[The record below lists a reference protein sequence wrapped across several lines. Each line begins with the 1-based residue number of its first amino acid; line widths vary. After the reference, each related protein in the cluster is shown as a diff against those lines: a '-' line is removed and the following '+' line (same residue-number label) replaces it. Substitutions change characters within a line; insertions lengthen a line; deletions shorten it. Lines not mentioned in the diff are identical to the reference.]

1 DEYLEINNFYTSTV
15 YEKGAEVIRM
25 QYTLLGRDRFRRGMD
40 LYFDRHD
47 GAAVTCDDFVD
58 AMQDASGVDLSRF
71 KRWYSQAG
79 TPVVDVRATHDA
91 AARTYTLEL
100 TQHTPVTPGQPE
112 KLPFHI
118 PFAVGL
124 IGADGRDIPLRF
136 PHEAAPVGTTRVL
149 DLVEGRQ
156 AFTFAGIDAPPV
168 PSLLRG
174 FSAPVTIH
182 FDYDAQQLAFL
193 AAHDSDPVNRWDA
206 AQRIFVAAMFT
217 LAADV
222 SSGRTLQ
229 LPAALTAVVRTLL
242 ADHTSDPA
250 WLALALTPP
259 DPAYVAA
266 LETAINVDG
275 IAAAHRFLRTQL
287 ARELRDAFT
296 HRFNERRVRAPY
308 APTPDQTGARKLANL
323 CLEYLGALDDDAA
336 RAVAVAHFDAADNM
350 TDTIG
355 ALKALRDSAAE
366 ARELIFARFE
376 DKWRDEAL
384 VLDKWFREQA
394 LAWRPDTL
402 ERIRNLLAHPR
413 FNARNPNRVRA
424 LVGAFTLR
432 NFAQFN
438 AADGS
443 GYAFAA
449 DQVLA
454 LDAVNPQI
462 AASIAG
468 AFNLWKRFEE
478 PRRGLM
484 QAALQR
490 IAIAPG
496 LSPDVT
502 EVVTRTLA
510 D

>member
-1 DEYLEINNFYTSTV
+1 
-15 YEKGAEVIRM
+15 M
-25 QYTLLGRDRFRRGMD
+25 
-40 LYFDRHD
+40 
-47 GAAVTCDDFVD
+47 
-58 AMQDASGVDLSRF
+58 
-71 KRWYSQAG
+71 
-79 TPVVDVRATHDA
+79 
-91 AARTYTLEL
+91 
-100 TQHTPVTPGQPE
+100 
-112 KLPFHI
+112 
-118 PFAVGL
+118 
-124 IGADGRDIPLRF
+124 
-136 PHEAAPVGTTRVL
+136 GTTRVL
-149 DLVEGRQ
+149 DFVEARQ
-156 AFTFAGIDAPPV
+156 VFTFAGIDAPPV

-206 AQRIFVAAMFT
+206 AQRTFVAATLT
-217 LAADV
+217 LAADF
-222 SSGRTLQ
+222 SCGRTLQ
-229 LPAALTAVVRTLL
+229 LPTALTEVVRALL

-250 WLALALTPP
+250 LLAQALTPP

-266 LETAINVDG
+266 LENVINVDG

-287 ARELRDAFT
+287 ARVLRDAFT
-296 HRFNERRVRAPY
+296 YCFNERRVRAPY
-308 APTPDQTGARKLANL
+308 APSPDQTGARKLANV
-323 CLEYLGALDDDAA
+323 CLEYLGTIDDASA
-336 RAVAVAHFDAADNM
+336 HALAVAHFDAADNM

-355 ALKALRDSAAE
+355 ALAALRDSEAAE
-366 ARELIFARFE
+366 REQIFTRFE
-376 DKWRDEAL
+376 DKWRDEPL

-394 LAWRPDTL
+394 LAWRVDTL
-402 ERIRNLLAHPR
+402 DRLRDLLAHPR

-449 DQVLA
+449 DRVLA
-454 LDAVNPQI
+454 LDAINPQI

-478 PRRGLM
+478 PRRGMM